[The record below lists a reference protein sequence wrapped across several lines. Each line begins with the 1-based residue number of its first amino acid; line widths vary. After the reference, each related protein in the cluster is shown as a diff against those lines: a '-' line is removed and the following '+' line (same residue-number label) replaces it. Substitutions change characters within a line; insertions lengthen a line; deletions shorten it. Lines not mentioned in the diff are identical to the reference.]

1 MLVVLVIRTMMAV
14 TTMVNLITRV
24 AVSMTDDDHGL
35 LDALFQGSVDSS
47 ATASQSG
54 SPPAEHLYQLS

>member
-1 MLVVLVIRTMMAV
+1 
-14 TTMVNLITRV
+14 MVNLITRV